1 MQKQKIDIGVGLL
14 LIGGGM
20 LLLLT
25 NLNVISVN
33 FPLLWAGLF
42 GLAGLGFWVH
52 YLTHRAHWWLVIPG
66 MSLLGLSA
74 AHILEALSFV
84 PGEWGGAIFLAAL
97 SSAFWIIYLVTG
109 SREWWAIIPGG
120 VLFAVAVTTGC
131 SPLLPG
137 DAAAGLLILGIA
149 LTFVLIYLLPSPGT
163 RKWWALIPAG
173 VLAVI
178 GLALAAASVAALRYL
193 WPVALILM
201 GVYAMLRSLRLEK
214 NG

>member
-1 MQKQKIDIGVGLL
+1 MQKQKRDIWVGLL

-42 GLAGLGFWVH
+42 GLAGLGFWMH
-52 YLTHRAHWWLVIPG
+52 YLTHRAHWWPVIPG

-74 AHILEALSFV
+74 ANILETLSFV
-84 PGEWGGAIFLAAL
+84 RGEWGGAIFLAAL

-120 VLFAVAVTTGC
+120 VLFAVAVTTGF
-131 SPLLPG
+131 STLLPG
-137 DAAAGLLILGIA
+137 DADAGLFMLGLA
-149 LTFVLIYLLPSPGT
+149 LTFALVYPLPSPGA
-163 RKWWALIPAG
+163 RKRWALIPAG

-178 GLALAAASVAALRYL
+178 GLALAASVVAALRYL
-193 WPVALILM
+193 WPMALILM
-201 GVYAMLRSLRLEK
+201 GVYAILRSLRR
-214 NG
+214 